1 MIAQNSAQFAGM
13 MVNAPTITVEDATAI
28 ERIAEQARADYIQAS
43 AAVGRYKVGVLARAS
58 NFCRQVVDFAVVSRN
73 RSRSRSRLAEMSTRM
88 LEDIGLSTVAAHR
101 EANKFFWQA

>member
-13 MVNAPTITVEDATAI
+13 MVYAPTITAQDTTAI
-28 ERIAEQARADYIQAS
+28 ERIAEQARAEYMQAS
-43 AAVGRYKVGVLARAS
+43 AAAGQYRIDFMARAM